1 MAFEGLED
9 KGKQYAAFNPS
20 EDDGILRIVQ
30 NWGNE
35 LIAQMQNRLRIN
47 KTNATSSL
55 SSSISPKITSKPGG
69 YRLTT
74 MMQDYWYYVENGRKP
89 TTGGGDGELYD
100 NIYEWITY
108 KRPLQLKISQSPN
121 RIAATKSLAYVITRK
136 IHREG
141 TKAQPFISNSLKKVT
156 TETLGQRIAQYIADT
171 LGSP

>member
-89 TTGGGDGELYD
+89 TKDGVDRDWETD
-100 NIYEWITY
+100 QTN
-108 KRPLQLKISQSPN
+108 Q
-121 RIAATKSLAYVITRK
+121 ATNGR
-136 IHREG
+136 R
-141 TKAQPFISNSLKKVT
+141 
-156 TETLGQRIAQYIADT
+156 
-171 LGSP
+171 

>member
-1 MAFEGLED
+1 MADSLENI
-9 KGKQYAAFNPS
+9 GKEYSDFNPS
-20 EDDGILRIVQ
+20 SDDGILRIVQ

-47 KTNATSSL
+47 NTNATSSL

-74 MMQDYWYYVENGRKP
+74 MMQDYWYYVENGRKR
-89 TTGGGDGELYD
+89 GEKPPYA
-100 NIYEWITY
+100 NIYEWVQN
-108 KRPLQLKISQSPN
+108 KKEMQMKINQSPDK
-121 RIAATKSLAYVITRK
+121 IAATKSLAFAIRNVIGKR
-136 IHREG
+136 G
-141 TKAQPFISNSLKKVT
+141 TKAQPFISNSLEKVT

>member
-1 MAFEGLED
+1 MALDDLE
-9 KGKQYAAFNPS
+9 KFGEKNRAFNPS

-47 KTNATSSL
+47 NTNATSSL

-74 MMQDYWYYVENGRKP
+74 MMQDYWYYVENGRKR
-89 TTGGGDGELYD
+89 GEKPPYA
-100 NIYEWITY
+100 NIYEWVQN
-108 KRPLQLKISQSPN
+108 KKEMQMKISQSPD
-121 RIAATKSLAYVITRK
+121 RIAATKSLTFAIRNVVGKR
-136 IHREG
+136 G
-141 TKAQPFISNSLKKVT
+141 TKAQPFISNSLEKVT